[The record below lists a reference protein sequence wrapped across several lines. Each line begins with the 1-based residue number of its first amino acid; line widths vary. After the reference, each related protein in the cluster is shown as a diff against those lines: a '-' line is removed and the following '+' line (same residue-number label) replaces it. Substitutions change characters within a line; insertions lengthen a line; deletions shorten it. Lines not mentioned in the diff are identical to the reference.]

1 MTYDI
6 VSFKNRYASAGVAQK
21 ISLEMMYKA
30 FKMNPKRTK
39 ETVIEYIEGDKDFR
53 LKAKDHGGFIAG
65 TTENNR
71 RENQNILTRGNDYP

>member
-1 MTYDI
+1 
-6 VSFKNRYASAGVAQK
+6 
-21 ISLEMMYKA
+21 
-30 FKMNPKRTK
+30 MNPKRTK

-71 RENQNILTRGNDYP
+71 RENQNILTRGMITLDLDYCPSNIMKKIQDKIFDR